1 MKKAWLAL
9 PFLLV
14 GCGSAD
20 STPAEAPV
28 NGPKSTLRFEPETI
42 VADTNVRDCKSTGLP
57 SPQDVYQLSATG
69 RSWSAGASG
78 EGIPT
83 RISVSASPPFE
94 RNVPLELVSRNVG
107 VAQEAQSA
115 GEEPVFTVAFRHGA
129 SQWEIASTEIHRGR
143 MAVLDLDRTAGAP
156 FRVHVELEL
165 STGETIDVT
174 LSAPLALAACT
185 VAG

>member
-1 MKKAWLAL
+1 M

-20 STPAEAPV
+20 NNASTEPV
-28 NGPKSTLRFEPETI
+28 NGPKSTLRFEVDTV
-42 VADTNVRDCKSTGLP
+42 VADTNVRDCKTSELP
-57 SPQDVYQLSATG
+57 SAQDVYQLSATG

-83 RISVSASPPFE
+83 RISVSASPPFD

-107 VAQEAQSA
+107 QAQEAQSA
-115 GEEPVFTVAFRHGA
+115 GEEPAFTVAFRHGA
-129 SQWEIASTEIHRGR
+129 SQSEIASTEIRRGR
-143 MAVLDLDRTAGAP
+143 MSVLDLDRSAGAP

-174 LSAPLALAACT
+174 LSAPLKLAACV